1 MGVILQI
8 SIKIEKRGRVKV
20 RLPLFLFVLL
30 MESGSK
36 YSILK
41 EEKFLLGHS
50 LNYLHFLLDWKV
62 SNSRGLRNSGL

>member
-1 MGVILQI
+1 MGVILRI
-8 SIKIEKRGRVKV
+8 SIKIEKKRGRVKV

-50 LNYLHFLLDWKV
+50 LNYLHFLLRLESVKLP
-62 SNSRGLRNSGL
+62 RA